1 MASFAVIEGSGREQL
16 FLGGFGRVVLD
27 GCRVEQVAQR
37 RARRLGAEVTSG
49 TRWPVV
55 VAVAPSQSAD
65 RYCGENS
72 GGK

>member
-1 MASFAVIEGSGREQL
+1 MASFVVIERSGREHL
-16 FLGGFGRVVLD
+16 FLAGVGRVVLD
-27 GCRVEQVAQR
+27 SCRVEQVAQR
-37 RARRLGAEVTSG
+37 RARWLGAEVTSG